1 MRVVNIMLSA
11 GAGGLEAVGFQY
23 ARLLAEAGYD
33 SWMVCHARSPYGR
46 TFGEQ
51 VIALPNASV
60 CNPLAHLRLAGAL
73 RRLRPDVVFCH
84 GHRAAQ
90 FYTPFLRSLIPR
102 SAVRLPFFI
111 SVCHGANGW
120 RCRKFARTIAVSGG
134 VRDELVNKWKIDPSR
149 VVTIPNAV
157 ALPPRPLPVR
167 RTGSFAFGFLGRLD
181 RCKGVDILLKAFASL
196 VKSGSHGT
204 RPLRLVI
211 GGTGPEEASLRALAE
226 DLEADGQIDWLGW
239 VSDKEDFFAKVDAFV
254 MPSREEAL
262 GLSLLE
268 AMAHQK
274 PVIVSDC
281 PGPAALVS
289 PPAEPACGLVVPCAD
304 VMGLTDALCRLVG
317 DSSVCETFAK
327 VGRERVEARYSEAAL
342 LRSIVAEIRCGGRV
356 AGRTE
361 ERE

>member
-1 MRVVNIMLSA
+1 MRVVNIMLGA

-23 ARLLAEAGYD
+23 ARLLSEAGHD
-33 SWMVCHARSPYGR
+33 SWMICHARSPYLR
-46 TFGEQ
+46 TSGEQ

-60 CNPLAHLRLAGAL
+60 GNPLAHFRLADAL

-90 FYTPFLRSLIPR
+90 FYTPFLRFLLSRTRPSSR
-102 SAVRLPFFI
+102 APFFI
-111 SVCHGANGW
+111 AVCHGANGW
-120 RCRKFARTIAVSGG
+120 RCRKFPRTIAVSDG
-134 VRDELVNKWKIDPSR
+134 VRDELVNKWHLDPSR

-157 ALPPRPLPVR
+157 ALPPCASPVR
-167 RTGSFAFGFLGRLD
+167 RGEPFVFGFLGRLD
-181 RCKGVDILLKAFASL
+181 RCKGVDILLRAFA
-196 VKSGSHGT
+196 
-204 RPLRLVI
+204 PLIESVSSETFAPRLVI

-226 DLEADGQIDWLGW
+226 DLETDARIDWLGW
-239 VSDKEDFFAKVDAFV
+239 VSDKEDFFAKIDVLV

-289 PPAEPACGLVVPCAD
+289 PAAEPACGLVVPCAD
-304 VMGLTDALCRLVG
+304 VAGLTNALRRLVG
-317 DSSVCETFAK
+317 DSSACAMFAK
-327 VGRERVEARYSEAAL
+327 VGRERVESRYSEVAL
-342 LRSIVAEIRCGGRV
+342 QQSIVAELRNCC
-356 AGRTE
+356 AKML
-361 ERE
+361 